1 MIKGNSTD
9 YSDAVLSPMPVGI
22 PNSVQII
29 GKKEQF
35 LGLVFYFAGPK
46 ETLNPTI
53 SHFGMTRCVMSVFG
67 DKT

>member
-1 MIKGNSTD
+1 
-9 YSDAVLSPMPVGI
+9 MPVGI